1 MRTVGSKWVGLVAAS
16 VLVAG
21 PAFAGSEVDKELA
34 EMRELV
40 KGLEQRVEAQEEQIE
55 HQGGLLQDAQKVVRE
70 TQEEETLSGIGEF
83 WQAIDVN
90 MSVAGS
96 YAWNFHDPSR
106 SGTPFPSSGTNTG
119 NSGLFYPFHP
129 DHNSFQVDQVWF
141 DIGKAG
147 TEESRA
153 GFHTTILF
161 GTTASF
167 LGQAG
172 NLNFSTV
179 TIPDGTDFD
188 GDGTPDVVGDVVLA
202 APQSRRAF
210 SDSTSDYYVHQ
221 AYVSYLAPLGEGVN
235 MQFGKFATLVG
246 AEVADATKNWQ
257 VTRGNLYNLLQ
268 PIDHL
273 GLLTSTTIGPIS
285 LAAGVVNESNLT
297 VSSPDINDEK
307 TYLAKVGF
315 ATDMFGLATNVVYG
329 AEGIGAFVTG
339 GDLNS
344 QRQGLVDVLATLN
357 TDAFSM
363 WANADYAWVEGSRAS
378 AWGFAVAGMVPL
390 TEVFSA
396 AVRLEYLRDKED
408 DSVTGISGDPFA
420 LGNPFRHSEVYGATG
435 TLAYEFAENLTVKT
449 EVRWDRVVEDTV
461 SGLFP
466 KEFLTNTAGGS
477 KDQVVG
483 LAQVIYAF

>member
-1 MRTVGSKWVGLVAAS
+1 MPARQQRGLREDTMRTVGSKWVGLAVASA
-16 VLVAG
+16 LVSG

-55 HQGGLLQDAQKVVRE
+55 HQGGLLQDAQKVVRDQQNE
-70 TQEEETLSGIGEF
+70 KTLSAVGEF

-90 MSVAGS
+90 ASVAGS
-96 YAWNFHDPSR
+96 YAWNFHDPSS
-106 SGTPFPSSGTNTG
+106 SGAFPSAGGNSG

-141 DIGKAG
+141 DIGKTG

-153 GFHTTILF
+153 GFHATILY

-167 LGQAG
+167 LGQG
-172 NLNFSTV
+172 GFY
-179 TIPDGTDFD
+179 
-188 GDGTPDVVGDVVLA
+188 TPGPGGVAVGPGGIRRNA
-202 APQSRRAF
+202 A

-235 MQFGKFATLVG
+235 VQFGKFATLVG
-246 AEVADATKNWQ
+246 AEVADASKNWQ

-273 GLLTSTTIGPIS
+273 GLLSSTTIGPVSI
-285 LAAGVVNESNLT
+285 AAGVVNEGNLT

-307 TYLAKVGF
+307 TYLGKIGF
-315 ATDMFGLATNVVYG
+315 ATDTFGVATNVVYG
-329 AEGIGAFVTG
+329 AEGIGAFVDNINET
-339 GDLNS
+339 
-344 QRQGLVDVLATLN
+344 RTGLVDLLATLN

-378 AWGFAVAGMVPL
+378 AWGIAVAGMVPL
-390 TEVFSA
+390 TDVFSA
-396 AVRLEYLRDKED
+396 ALRLEYLRDKEA
-408 DSVTGISGDPFA
+408 GNNGGDPFA
-420 LGNPFRHSEVYGATG
+420 LVSPTRHSEIYGVTG
-435 TLAYEFAENLTVKT
+435 TLAYVIAENLTLKG
-449 EVRWDRVVEDTV
+449 EVRYDLVEEDNF
-461 SGLFP
+461 SGLFAD
-466 KEFLTNTAGGS
+466 EFLTNTAGGS
-477 KDQVVG
+477 DEQVVG